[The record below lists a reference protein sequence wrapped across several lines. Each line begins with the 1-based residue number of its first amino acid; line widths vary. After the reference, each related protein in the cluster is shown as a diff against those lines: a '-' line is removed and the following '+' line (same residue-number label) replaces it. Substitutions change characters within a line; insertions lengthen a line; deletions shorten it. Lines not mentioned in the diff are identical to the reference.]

1 MGAKAE
7 ELARKFEAK
16 AREATET
23 LNRLTDA
30 DWKKVTTAEKWSVGV
45 TAHHVAQSHEML
57 AGLAKRVAEGQPLP
71 GITMEM
77 LDQANARHAAE
88 HANCTKPE
96 TLALHQKGA
105 AAAAG
110 LVRGLSDE
118 QLGRSATLLAGRPP
132 LTAEQIISNILIGH
146 IDQHFGSI
154 RQTIGS

>member
-1 MGAKAE
+1 MDSSQRRAVSRTGR
-7 ELARKFEAK
+7 LAA
-16 AREATET
+16 
-23 LNRLTDA
+23 
-30 DWKKVTTAEKWSVGV
+30 
-45 TAHHVAQSHEML
+45 
-57 AGLAKRVAEGQPLP
+57 
-71 GITMEM
+71 
-77 LDQANARHAAE
+77 
-88 HANCTKPE
+88 
-96 TLALHQKGA
+96 A